1 MPAPDLFSAVPQPH
15 SNTRE
20 DDSSFVLPMSFGQEQ
35 LWLIDQMAPG
45 NTAYNVLTPLR
56 IHGRLDVSALE
67 RTLKEIVRRHEVL
80 RATFDLDDTGPVQ
93 VISETAAIPFILV
106 DLCGVPDSSRAA
118 ELLKRLSEVGTL
130 PFDLKH
136 GPLCRAHL
144 FKLGPE
150 HHVLLWNMH
159 HIVSDGW
166 SYTVLT
172 TEIGLILSAFLRGEP
187 CPLPELPIQYAD
199 FAQWQRDQFTPEHIK
214 TEAAWWKC
222 RLQGAPPVLD
232 LPTDRPFGPTPSY
245 DGRMRTL
252 HFKPG
257 IIEGLL
263 SVARELDTTL
273 FTATFA
279 AFFVLIYRYTGQSDL
294 VLGTPTANRTRAELE
309 QLMGYFVNTLPI
321 RLQLREAMA
330 FSDVVAELRPVLFE
344 AYEHQEL
351 PFERLVA
358 NLLPDRTTNRNPIFQ
373 VTFQC
378 HKAFIEPPQVPGLE
392 FSHIHIDR
400 HGAPV
405 DLGFAMIQR
414 DGHWRVSA
422 EYSTEVFDAPT
433 IDRMLGHYQ
442 TLLERIVA
450 HPDQR
455 LSDLSLL
462 TSAERDQL
470 LVDWNRTEVAYPKDR
485 CLHELFE
492 EQVERAPEATAVVF
506 ENQRLTYRELNERAN
521 QLARHLRKLGVG
533 AETLVGLYLERSA
546 EYAVCTLGILKA
558 GGAYVPLGMDYPQE
572 RLQFMLGDCGAPVV
586 LTAQPLPKGL
596 ELRGI
601 TIVDLVAEDVLIK
614 SCSKNNPDRLTAAD
628 NLAYVIYTSGSTGQP
643 KGTTIPHRAVVRL
656 VRGQDYSEFDSRQ
669 RFLLLASTSF
679 DASTFELWGA
689 LLNGATCVIFPER
702 LPDFE
707 SLGKAIRQQSVTC
720 LWLTAGLFNQIIDL
734 RPSVLETVTHVLT
747 GGEALSVP
755 HVKKAMDLFPTLRLT
770 NGYGP
775 TECTTFTTT
784 YAIRKGETFPTGSV
798 PIGRPLANTRCYL
811 LDAQL
816 QPVPVGIPAELYVG
830 GDGLARG
837 YLNRP
842 QLTEERFV
850 TDPFSQ
856 DPKARLYRTG
866 DRCRWLPDGNIEY
879 LGRRDHQVK
888 VRGFRIELGEIE
900 AVLGGHPAVQ
910 AAVVVAR
917 EDVPG
922 DKRLVAYVTAKD
934 PEQLKPSELRGLLQ
948 TKLPEYMVP
957 SAFVTLERFPLTP
970 NGKVDRK
977 ALPPPELG
985 QVAAEQG
992 FVAPRTSLEEE
1003 LAGIW
1008 CDVLGLK
1015 QVGVHDNFFDLGG
1028 PSLLAIRVQARTE
1041 SQLARKVPLTAF
1053 LQTPT
1058 IAEMTALLQD
1068 VPATVDG
1075 RQGTTSASPASRPQL
1090 LCFHSLDLARR
1101 LGKHLAPNWS
1111 VRLIESPLTEE
1122 LHVWKEHRQ
1131 VNISLEALA
1140 ARCLKAVL
1148 QVQPRGPYYLFGY
1161 CFAGVLA
1168 FEVASQ
1174 LTRLGERAAFLGLLG
1189 AYYGPGGKLLAR
1201 PRIARWTYHARRVSQ
1216 DGMAYLGPK
1225 VRYQFR
1231 ALKRDL
1237 LPHARRLVRVA
1248 LGEAESQALLLHSGR
1263 FVTAMLADYRG
1274 APYPGS
1280 AVLFNSAR
1288 SSPFTS
1294 RHEYS
1299 QINGWEAVIQG
1310 GVRLEKVDCD
1320 HTDLVSEPYLGE
1332 VARRMEGYLS
1342 HPENASTIKGNA
1354 VPTNR
1359 GPMFISDANDQSACS
1374 VEGQT
1379 RVRTG

>member
-1 MPAPDLFSAVPQPH
+1 
-15 SNTRE
+15 
-20 DDSSFVLPMSFGQEQ
+20 MSFGQEQ

-45 NTAYNVLTPLR
+45 NTAYNVLAPFR
-56 IHGRLDVSALE
+56 VRGRLDEGALE
-67 RTLKEIVRRHEVL
+67 RTLNEIVRRHEVL
-80 RATFDLDDTGPVQ
+80 RTTFDLVDTGPVQ
-93 VISETAAIPFILV
+93 VISETASIPFILV
-106 DLCGVPDSSRAA
+106 NLCSVPESSREA

-166 SYTVLT
+166 SYTILT
-172 TEIGLILSAFLRGEP
+172 REIGSILSAFLRGES

-199 FAQWQRDQFTPEHIK
+199 FSQWQRDQFTPARIEA
-214 TEAAWWKC
+214 EAAWWK
-222 RLQGAPPVLD
+222 RQLDGAPPFLE
-232 LPTDRPFGPTPSY
+232 LPTDRPFGSTPSY
-245 DGRMRTL
+245 DGRIRIL

-257 IIEGLL
+257 LIEQLQSIAKAMG
-263 SVARELDTTL
+263 VTL
-273 FTATFA
+273 FTTTFA
-279 AFFVLIYRYTGQSDL
+279 AFFVLMQRYTRQFDI
-294 VLGTPTANRTRAELE
+294 VVGTPTANRSRLELE
-309 QLMGYFVNTLPI
+309 PLIGYFVNTLPI
-321 RLQLREAMA
+321 RISIDAGMPFRNL
-330 FSDVVAELRPVLFE
+330 VARLHSLLSG

-351 PFERLVA
+351 PFAKLVA

-378 HKAFIEPPQVPGLE
+378 HKAFIELPQVPGLE
-392 FSHIHIDR
+392 FSHLHIDR

-405 DLGFAMIQR
+405 DLGFAMVQR

-433 IDRMLGHYQ
+433 IDRILGHYQ
-442 TLLERIVA
+442 TLLEGIVA

-492 EQVERAPEATAVVF
+492 EQVEHAPEATAVVF
-506 ENQRLTYRELNERAN
+506 EDQRMTYRELNERAN
-521 QLARHLRKLGVG
+521 QLAHHLRKLGVG

-558 GGAYVPLGMDYPQE
+558 GGAYVPLDMDYPLE
-572 RLQFMLGDCGAPVV
+572 RLQFLLGDCGAPVV

-614 SCSKNNPDRLTAAD
+614 SCSKNNLDRLDAAD

-707 SLGKAIRQQSVTC
+707 SLGKAIRQHSVTC

-734 RPSVLETVTHVLT
+734 QPSVLETVTHVLT

-816 QPVPVGIPAELYVG
+816 QPVPVGVPAELYVG
-830 GDGLARG
+830 GDGLASG

-842 QLTEERFV
+842 ELTKERFV
-850 TDPFSQ
+850 TDPFSH

-879 LGRRDHQVK
+879 LGRLDHQVK

-900 AVLGGHPAVQ
+900 AVLGGHPAVRE
-910 AAVVVAR
+910 AVAVAR

-922 DKRLVAYVTAKD
+922 DKRLVAYVTARD
-934 PEQLKPSELRGLLQ
+934 RGPLKLSELRGLLQ

-985 QVAAEQG
+985 QVAAERG
-992 FVAPRTSLEEE
+992 FVAPRTSLEEA

-1008 CDVLGLK
+1008 RDVLGLK

-1028 PSLLAIRVQARTE
+1028 HSLLAIRVQARTE
-1041 SQLARKVPLTAF
+1041 SQLARKVPLAAF
-1053 LQTPT
+1053 IQTPT
-1058 IAEMTALLQD
+1058 IAEIAALLQD
-1068 VPATVDG
+1068 VPATIEG
-1075 RQGTTSASPASRPQL
+1075 RQGITSASLGLRPQL
-1090 LCFHSLDLARR
+1090 LCFHFLNLARR
-1101 LGKHLAPNWS
+1101 LDKHLAPRWP

-1122 LHVWKEHRQ
+1122 LRAWKEHHQ
-1131 VNISLEALA
+1131 VTISLEALA
-1140 ARCLKAVL
+1140 ARCRNAVQ
-1148 QVQPRGPYYLFGY
+1148 QVQPRGPYYLVGY

-1174 LTRLGERAAFLGLLG
+1174 LTRLGESVAFLGLLD
-1189 AYYGPGGKLLAR
+1189 AYYHPGAKPVAR
-1201 PRIARWTYHARRVSQ
+1201 SWITRWTYHARRVSQ
-1216 DGMAYLGPK
+1216 DGVAYLGWK
-1225 VRYQFR
+1225 ARYKLR
-1231 ALKRDL
+1231 VLKLDS
-1237 LPHARRLVRVA
+1237 LPHAKNLIRAA
-1248 LGEAESQALLLHSGR
+1248 LGDAEAE
-1263 FVTAMLADYRG
+1263 AMLLQPMGFVAGMLTSYRG
-1274 APYPGS
+1274 TSYPGN
-1280 AVLFNSAR
+1280 AVLFRSAR
-1288 SSPFTS
+1288 TSSFTAT
-1294 RHEYS
+1294 REYS
-1299 QINGWEAVIQG
+1299 QINGWEAVIRG
-1310 GVRLEKVDCD
+1310 GVQLEEVDCGHMD
-1320 HTDLVSEPYLGE
+1320 ILHEPYLGE
-1332 VARRMEGYLS
+1332 VARRLERYLS
-1342 HPENASTIKGNA
+1342 QPGNAPTIKGNA
-1354 VPTNR
+1354 VPADRRRVFNN
-1359 GPMFISDANDQSACS
+1359 DANDPLACS
-1374 VEGQT
+1374 VEEQT
-1379 RVRTG
+1379 QAGTG